1 MSQERKTTR
10 TIWTGIGILGL
21 ICFTAGCHKA
31 APVATA
37 RPSAPVPVATGQA
50 PAPIRD
56 RPPAA
61 RPAPA
66 VTQQTPE
73 QRARQMSAAERATLN
88 ERLARLEDALF
99 DYDKST
105 IRTDATTALREDVT
119 VIRDILSNYPA
130 QKLLIEG
137 HTDERGSD
145 EYNMGLGDRRARSA
159 EEFLETMGIP
169 MNQLTVI
176 SYGKDRP
183 RCTEETEQCWQQN
196 RRAHITA
203 AP

>member
-1 MSQERKTTR
+1 MQARKTTR

-21 ICFTAGCHKA
+21 LCLTAGCHKA

-37 RPSAPVPVATGQA
+37 KPSAPVPAPVQAT
-50 PAPIRD
+50 PARTPERT
-56 RPPAA
+56 AA
-61 RPAPA
+61 NRPAPA
-66 VTQQTPE
+66 VTQQSAE
-73 QRARQMSAAERATLN
+73 QRARQISAAERATLN
-88 ERLARLEDALF
+88 ERLAHMEDALF

-105 IRTDATTALREDVT
+105 IRTDATTALRDDVK
-119 VIRDILSNYPA
+119 VIRDILANYPS

-159 EEFLETMGIP
+159 EEFLESMGIP

-183 RCTEETEQCWQQN
+183 RCTEQTEQCYQEN

>member
-1 MSQERKTTR
+1 
-10 TIWTGIGILGL
+10 
-21 ICFTAGCHKA
+21 
-31 APVATA
+31 
-37 RPSAPVPVATGQA
+37 
-50 PAPIRD
+50 
-56 RPPAA
+56 
-61 RPAPA
+61 
-66 VTQQTPE
+66 VTQQAA
-73 QRARQMSAAERATLN
+73 QSRSKQMSAAERATLN
-88 ERLARLEDALF
+88 ERLAHMEDALF

-105 IRTDATTALREDVT
+105 IRSDATTALRDDVN
-119 VIRDILSNYPA
+119 VIRDILASYPS

-183 RCTEETEQCWQQN
+183 RCTEETEQCWQEN